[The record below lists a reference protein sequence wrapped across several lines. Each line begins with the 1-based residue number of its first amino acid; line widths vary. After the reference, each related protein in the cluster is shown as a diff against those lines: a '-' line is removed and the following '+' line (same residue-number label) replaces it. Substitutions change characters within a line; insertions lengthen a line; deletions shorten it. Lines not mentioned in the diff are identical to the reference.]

1 MFISFEGIEGS
12 GKSTQIRLL
21 REFLNQKGLDPVVI
35 REPGGTQIGE
45 KVRDIFLSKTDEHF
59 DPLTEVLLLY
69 SSRKQL
75 DNNVIKP
82 AIRAGKIV
90 IADRF
95 ADATVA
101 YQAYGKSVSKD
112 FIAQLHNDLE
122 ISNPDL
128 TFFIDIS
135 PELSKER
142 ISDRE
147 SDRMESES
155 IEFFSK
161 VRSGYQECA
170 KNTDRV
176 ITIEGTDAIEN
187 IFLQIKEAVAKK
199 INVSME

>member
-12 GKSTQIRLL
+12 GKSTQIELL
-21 REFLNQKGLDPVVI
+21 KDFLNQKGLNPVVI

-45 KVRDIFLSKTDEHF
+45 KVRDIFLTKTNEYF

-75 DNNVIKP
+75 DTNVIKP
-82 AIRAGKIV
+82 ALRAGKIV

-95 ADATVA
+95 ADATIA

>member
-12 GKSTQIRLL
+12 GKSTQIELL
-21 REFLNQKGLDPVVI
+21 KNFLNQKGLNPVVI

-45 KVRDIFLSKTDEHF
+45 KVRDIFLTKTNEYF

-75 DNNVIKP
+75 DTNVIKP
-82 AIRAGKIV
+82 ALRAGKIV

-95 ADATVA
+95 ADATIA

-112 FIAQLHNDLE
+112 FIAQLHIDLE

-135 PELSKER
+135 PELSKAR

-161 VRSGYQECA
+161 VRSGYQACA
-170 KNTDRV
+170 KDSDRV
-176 ITIEGTDAIEN
+176 ITIEGTDSIEDV
-187 IFLQIKEAVAKK
+187 FVEIKEAVAKK
-199 INVSME
+199 LNVSME

>member
-12 GKSTQIRLL
+12 GKSTQIQLL
-21 REFLNQKGLDPVVI
+21 KEFLNQQGLDPVVI
-35 REPGGTQIGE
+35 REPGGTEIGE
-45 KVRDIFLSKTDEHF
+45 KVRDIFLTKTKEHF

-75 DNNVIKP
+75 DTNVIKP
-82 AIRAGKIV
+82 ALRADKIV

-95 ADATVA
+95 ADATIA
-101 YQAYGKSVSKD
+101 YQAYGKHVSKD
-112 FIAQLHNDLE
+112 FIAQLHSDLE
-122 ISNPDL
+122 ISYPDL

-135 PELSKER
+135 PELSKAR

-161 VRSGYQECA
+161 VRSGYQACA
-170 KNTDRV
+170 KSSDRV
-176 ITIEGTDAIEN
+176 ITIEGTESIEN
-187 IFLQIKEAVAKK
+187 IFLKIKEAVVKK
-199 INVSME
+199 LNV

>member
-12 GKSTQIRLL
+12 GKSTQIKLL
-21 REFLNQKGLDPVVI
+21 KDFLNQKGLNPVVI

-45 KVRDIFLSKTDEHF
+45 KVRDIFLTKTNEYF

-75 DNNVIKP
+75 DTNVIKP
-82 AIRAGKIV
+82 ALRAGKIV

-95 ADATVA
+95 ADATIA

-112 FIAQLHNDLE
+112 FIAQLHIDLE

-135 PELSKER
+135 PELSKAR

-161 VRSGYQECA
+161 VRSGYQACA
-170 KNTDRV
+170 KDSDRV
-176 ITIEGTDAIEN
+176 ITIEGTDSIEDV
-187 IFLQIKEAVAKK
+187 FVEIKEAVAKK
-199 INVSME
+199 LNVSVE

>member
-12 GKSTQIRLL
+12 GKSTQIQLL
-21 REFLNQKGLDPVVI
+21 KEFLNQKGLNPVVI

-45 KVRDIFLSKTDEHF
+45 KVRDIFLTKTNEYF

-75 DNNVIKP
+75 DTNVIKP
-82 AIRAGKIV
+82 ALKAGKVV

-95 ADATVA
+95 ADATIA

-112 FIAQLHNDLE
+112 FITQLHSNLE
-122 ISNPDL
+122 ISKPDL

-135 PELSKER
+135 PELSKAR

-161 VRSGYQECA
+161 VRSGYQACA
-170 KNTDRV
+170 KDTKRV
-176 ITIEGTDAIEN
+176 MTIGGTDSIED
-187 IFLQIKEAVAKK
+187 IFVEIKEAVAKK
-199 INVSME
+199 LNVSME

>member
-12 GKSTQIRLL
+12 GKSTQIELL
-21 REFLNQKGLDPVVI
+21 KDFLNQKGLNPVVI

-45 KVRDIFLSKTDEHF
+45 KVRDIFLTKTNEYF

-75 DNNVIKP
+75 DTNVIKP
-82 AIRAGKIV
+82 ALKAGKVV

-95 ADATVA
+95 ADATIA

-112 FIAQLHNDLE
+112 FITQLHSDLE
-122 ISNPDL
+122 ISKPDL

-135 PELSKER
+135 PELSKAR

-161 VRSGYQECA
+161 VRSGYQACA
-170 KNTDRV
+170 KDSDRV
-176 ITIEGTDAIEN
+176 ITIEGTDSIEDV
-187 IFLQIKEAVAKK
+187 FVEIKEAVAKK
-199 INVSME
+199 LNVSVE

>member
-12 GKSTQIRLL
+12 GKSTQIQLL
-21 REFLNQKGLDPVVI
+21 KEFLNQKGLNPVVI

-45 KVRDIFLSKTDEHF
+45 KVRDIFLTKTNEYF

-75 DNNVIKP
+75 DTNVIKP
-82 AIRAGKIV
+82 ALKAGKVV

-95 ADATVA
+95 ADATIA
-101 YQAYGKSVSKD
+101 YQAYGKHVSKD
-112 FIAQLHNDLE
+112 FITQLHSDLE
-122 ISNPDL
+122 ISKPDL

-135 PELSKER
+135 PELSKAR

-161 VRSGYQECA
+161 VRSGYQACA
-170 KNTDRV
+170 KDAERV
-176 ITIEGTDAIEN
+176 ITIGGTDSIED
-187 IFLQIKEAVAKK
+187 IFVEIKEAVAKK
-199 INVSME
+199 LNVSME

>member
-12 GKSTQIRLL
+12 GKSTQIQLL
-21 REFLNQKGLDPVVI
+21 KEFLNQKGLNPVVI

-45 KVRDIFLSKTDEHF
+45 KVRDIFLTKTNEYF

-75 DNNVIKP
+75 DTNVIKP
-82 AIRAGKIV
+82 ALKAGKVV

-95 ADATVA
+95 ADATIA

-112 FIAQLHNDLE
+112 FITQLHSDLE
-122 ISNPDL
+122 ISKPDL

-135 PELSKER
+135 PELSKAR

-161 VRSGYQECA
+161 VRSGYQACA
-170 KNTDRV
+170 KDSDRV
-176 ITIEGTDAIEN
+176 ITIEGTDSIEDV
-187 IFLQIKEAVAKK
+187 FVEIKEAVAKK
-199 INVSME
+199 LNVSVE